1 MLVTG
6 SRAYASNM
14 TTGDPET
21 VRSKHGIRAKM
32 VAIVAGLDLVMICL
46 GLSVVAWWYLGRID
60 HPRLVTF
67 LPLTVPIYFLVA
79 LRQQA
84 FRAQIIISGTRS
96 SRRACFSLLLA
107 LTLAILLIFFLKVS
121 DNFSRGLALLG
132 GGLACALVAA
142 SRALFARYAFQ
153 ALDGS
158 PESEVVFV
166 DDVTAPAACAALKI
180 NVHDYGIRPDINDP
194 IMLDRIGQI
203 IHAADRVI
211 VACPLERRSDW
222 SRALKGAGVNV
233 EVMAPELDAIGAIHG
248 TSYHGTTTAM
258 IATGPLNAVDR
269 TIKRMFD
276 LAVSM
281 SALLVL
287 FPVLAA
293 IAIVVKID
301 SPGPVFF
308 VQKRIGR
315 GNRMFR
321 MYKFRSMRSEQ
332 TDHNANRLVTRGD
345 TRITR
350 IGGFLRKTS
359 LDELPQL
366 FNVLRGDMSIVG
378 PRPHATGA
386 LAGGSLYWEVSPKY
400 WNRHA
405 VKPGLTGLA
414 QVRGFRGN
422 TETGDDLVNRLQAD
436 LAYLDAWS
444 IWRDVALVF
453 QTFRVLIHRN
463 AF

>member
-1 MLVTG
+1 MSIV
-6 SRAYASNM
+6 
-14 TTGDPET
+14 DPEA
-21 VRSKHGIRAKM
+21 VQSKYGMRAKM
-32 VAIVAGLDLVMICL
+32 VAIVVALDVAMISL
-46 GLSVVAWWYLGRID
+46 GLGVVSWWYLGEID

-67 LPLTVPIYFLVA
+67 LPLTLPIYFLVA

-96 SRRACFSLLLA
+96 SRRACFSLLIA
-107 LTLAILLIFFLKVS
+107 LMLAILLVFFVKAS

-132 GGLACALVAA
+132 GALACGLVAG
-142 SRALFARYAFQ
+142 SRVLFARYAYR

-166 DDVTAPAACAALKI
+166 DGISPPQACSALKI
-180 NVHDYGIRPDINDP
+180 DVPALGIRPDINDP
-194 IMLDRIGQI
+194 VMLDRIGKI
-203 IHAADRVI
+203 IHATDRVI
-211 VACPLERRSDW
+211 VACALEKRADW

-233 EVMAPELDAIGAIHG
+233 EVLAPELDAIGAIHT
-248 TSYHGTTTAM
+248 TSYHGTATAI

-269 TIKRMFD
+269 VIKRTFD
-276 LAVSM
+276 LAVSGG
-281 SALLVL
+281 ALLVL
-287 FPVLAA
+287 SPVLATVA
-293 IAIVVKID
+293 LLVKLD
-301 SPGPVFF
+301 SPGPIFF
-308 VQKRIGR
+308 VQQRIGK

-321 MYKFRSMRSEQ
+321 MYKFRSMYSKQ
-332 TDHNANRLVTRGD
+332 SDHNASRLVTRGD

-350 IGGFLRKTS
+350 LGAFLRKTS

-366 FNVLRGDMSIVG
+366 LNVLRGEMSIVG

-436 LAYLDAWS
+436 LAYLDSWS

-453 QTFRVLIHRN
+453 QTFGVLVHRN